1 MDGEHLRWNASPE
14 HSAIPPSI
22 NPAPPAPLTPR
33 EREVLGEVA
42 AGKTAKEIARSL
54 GISINTVK
62 FHVRNTL
69 LKLGARNMTA
79 AVALA
84 LTLGCL
90 P

>member
-1 MDGEHLRWNASPE
+1 MDIEISRWNA
-14 HSAIPPSI
+14 PPFGEA
-22 NPAPPAPLTPR
+22 APTTPSPLTAR

-42 AGKTAKEIARSL
+42 AGKTAKEIARAL

-62 FHVRNTL
+62 FHLRNTL
-69 LKLGARNMTA
+69 LKLGARNMPA
-79 AVALA
+79 AVARA